1 MTLVYAP
8 RGLLGVLTPQ
18 ANTTAE
24 PELQILCPPG
34 VTLLTARMTSSAPDL
49 ETRLRRY
56 YEHLPL
62 WIAEF
67 ANAPLGAV
75 ASACTGASY
84 LIGAAAED
92 RLFDQLATELGRP
105 VTNSA
110 LAVVAAMR
118 ALQARRIGL
127 VSPYPAWLTAHSQA
141 YWESRD
147 LQVVQVVQLP
157 TDSSAFHPIYA
168 LGSEAAEAGIAQI
181 GAQVDAVLLLGTGT
195 PTLPALARRP
205 YNAAGRPV
213 LSCNLALLW
222 HAMECL
228 HGHARAPRQAAL
240 LGLLTDR
247 QWRSRWRAVSGDR
260 RRTVHWA
267 GRNDL

>member
-1 MTLVYAP
+1 MSLVYAP

-49 ETRLRRY
+49 GTRLQQY
-56 YEHLPL
+56 YENLPL

-84 LIGAAAED
+84 LIGAEAED
-92 RLFDQLATELGRP
+92 RLFDQLCAKLRRP

-127 VSPYPAWLTAHSQA
+127 VSPYPTWLTAHSQA

-147 LQVVQVVQLP
+147 LQVAQVVQLP
-157 TDSSAFHPIYA
+157 TDPGAFHPIYA
-168 LGSEAAEAGIAQI
+168 LESEAAEAGIAQI
-181 GAQVDAVLLLGTGT
+181 SAPVDAVLLLGTGT

-205 YNAAGRPV
+205 YDAAGRPV

-222 HAMECL
+222 HALECL
-228 HGHARAPRQAAL
+228 HGHGRAPRRAAL
-240 LGLLTDR
+240 LGLLTDP
-247 QWRSRWRAVSGDR
+247 QWRSRWRAATGTG
-260 RRTVHWA
+260 RRTRRASPKNGV
-267 GRNDL
+267 